1 MRWIKASERLPE
13 LIDRKSTPKHVRYL
27 KKRCKGE
34 PEVAIAV
41 AYYFPD
47 RFKTVEWEDLYDYN
61 QEDFP
66 YTEEDVEM
74 GVVWLRA
81 GWYIHGCDKCE
92 GYWTAPLDVVEWL
105 DETAQSTSAG
115 ALVEALEK
123 IAQMKR
129 EPGETTDTYAFNRCW
144 HIATEALKQYSSK

>member
-1 MRWIKASERLPE
+1 MTKEQALQRKAE
-13 LIDRKSTPKHVRYL
+13 LEAEL
-27 KKRCKGE
+27 KQVEKIIQHWSIHHE
-34 PEVAIAV
+34 MFINESDDF
-41 AYYFPD
+41 FPAD
-47 RFKTVEWEDLYDYN
+47 
-61 QEDFP
+61 Q
-66 YTEEDVEM
+66 
-74 GVVWLRA
+74 
-81 GWYIHGCDKCE
+81 
-92 GYWTAPLDVVEWL
+92 VEWL